1 MVGYHSFG
9 TNISRKDYTLEETKE
24 FHKALDKTDYA
35 SYIRSFKYLESH
47 DNKHKYTE
55 GVEFEI
61 QTSAFST
68 SNILNTERT

>member
-1 MVGYHSFG
+1 MVDYHSFG
-9 TNISRKDYTLEETKE
+9 IKISPKNYTLDETKN
-24 FHKALDKTDYA
+24 FHKALGKTYYT
-35 SYIRSFKYLESH
+35 SYVRSFKYSEPH